1 MDGGLIDIH
10 SHILYGV
17 DDGAASREISTEMLR
32 EAARQGITDIIA
44 TPHYRQG
51 MFSYPSK
58 KVFSHY
64 QELRREAHKVGIR
77 LSLGCEY
84 FVDGD
89 IYENLEKGRVPTLAG
104 TRYVL
109 TEYAPDAAYSM
120 VQMFSQNLLRQGY
133 IPVIAHVERIKNFV
147 SHPEEI
153 ERFQRAGVMVQMN
166 ADSVLGWGG
175 RLRQRFC
182 LKLLRE
188 NMADMIASDAHDLT
202 RRAIRLR
209 ECEEYVARHFDEAF
223 VRKLFYQNAWKILRS
238 DI

>member
-1 MDGGLIDIH
+1 MDSGLIDIH
-10 SHILYGV
+10 SHILYEV
-17 DDGAASREISTEMLR
+17 DDGASSREVSIEMLR
-32 EAARQGITDIIA
+32 EAAKQGVTDIIA

-51 MFSYPSK
+51 MFSYPPK
-58 KVFSHY
+58 KIFSHY

-120 VQMFSQNLLRQGY
+120 MQMFSQNLLRQGY
-133 IPVIAHVERIKNFV
+133 IPVIAHVERVRNLV
-147 SHPEEI
+147 SHPEYVRELSSMGVFI
-153 ERFQRAGVMVQMN
+153 QVNAGG
-166 ADSVLGWGG
+166 VLGKGG
-175 RLRQRFC
+175 LSRQRFL

-188 NMADMIASDAHDLT
+188 GLVDLVASDAHDMQ
-202 RRAIRLR
+202 RRPIMLE
-209 ECEEYVARHFDEAF
+209 ECAAYVEKRVGSSCVERVF
-223 VRKLFYQNAWKILRS
+223 RKSAKKILQTG
-238 DI
+238 

>member
-1 MDGGLIDIH
+1 MDSGLIDIH

-17 DDGAASREISTEMLR
+17 DDGASSREVSIEMLG
-32 EAARQGITDIIA
+32 EAARQGVTDIIA

-51 MFSYPSK
+51 MFSYPPK
-58 KVFSHY
+58 KIFSHY

-120 VQMFSQNLLRQGY
+120 IQMFSQNLLRQGY
-133 IPVIAHVERIKNFV
+133 IPVIAHVERVRTLASRSEYIREL
-147 SHPEEI
+147 SSMGTLI
-153 ERFQRAGVMVQMN
+153 QIN
-166 ADSVLGWGG
+166 AASVLGKGG
-175 RLRQRFC
+175 LARQRFL
-182 LKLLRE
+182 LKILKEGLV
-188 NMADMIASDAHDLT
+188 DLIASDAHDME
-202 RRAIRLR
+202 RRPIRLE
-209 ECEEYVARHFDEAF
+209 ECAAF
-223 VRKLFYQNAWKILRS
+223 VEKRVGSECRDRVFHKTAKKILQTG
-238 DI
+238 